1 MYIFNPVIYGVMRNL
16 NKNKEQKMKNLQ
28 VPTPTNEMVINA
40 LSDKITSLE
49 YSLLQSDT
57 KVMFQEEEI
66 AKLKQENAN
75 LKHELKESK

>member
-1 MYIFNPVIYGVMRNL
+1 
-16 NKNKEQKMKNLQ
+16 MKNLQ

-75 LKHELKESK
+75 LKYELKEVA

>member
-1 MYIFNPVIYGVMRNL
+1 
-16 NKNKEQKMKNLQ
+16 MKNLQ

>member
-1 MYIFNPVIYGVMRNL
+1 MRNL